1 MPTKSKAKKVVAKKA
16 TAVKPKATK
25 KVTKRK

>member
-1 MPTKSKAKKVVAKKA
+1 MPTKSKSKPVAKKA

-25 KVTKRK
+25 KVAKRK